1 MAQFSPDDAAEL
13 TCPLCHESFV
23 EELEPEQ
30 PEPAAAPAPDPA
42 VTQPPSAPQPTAPP
56 VFQGGPFGFPFGFP
70 FTMPMQAAPG
80 MPPAQPHA
88 MPFPF
93 SFVPPAHAAATAT
106 AGGAAATQPGQPQ
119 EPTPFPFL
127 RVPRNGTV
135 VFTVGGGAPMG
146 GGTIPAAVHVGTNPF
161 AQLVQQIMQ
170 SLNAHEPYVRRAPC
184 RRAVAMIRP
193 NTPGRNSIQNEQW
206 EGGNLDALLNRL
218 FEQTAYVCARCWMA
232 FVDLMLTSSARAD
245 STCRLR
251 PMRRRSRSSIDSS
264 GKVARATAPCAR
276 TTSRPTT
283 RSCRCPA
290 STTFIK
296 TACYHGSSEYVVLLA
311 AWILVS
317 DIHSHIRGV

>member
-1 MAQFSPDDAAEL
+1 
-13 TCPLCHESFV
+13 
-23 EELEPEQ
+23 
-30 PEPAAAPAPDPA
+30 
-42 VTQPPSAPQPTAPP
+42 
-56 VFQGGPFGFPFGFP
+56 
-70 FTMPMQAAPG
+70 
-80 MPPAQPHA
+80 
-88 MPFPF
+88 
-93 SFVPPAHAAATAT
+93 
-106 AGGAAATQPGQPQ
+106 
-119 EPTPFPFL
+119 
-127 RVPRNGTV
+127 
-135 VFTVGGGAPMG
+135 
-146 GGTIPAAVHVGTNPF
+146 
-161 AQLVQQIMQ
+161 MQ

-264 GKVARATAPCAR
+264 GKAARATAPCAR

-317 DIHSHIRGV
+317 DIHSHSWRVTEQHVPGMPMSAKDRRCRLQPETRTEPPAAAAAAAVAAVPWIDRSITASLTLTHSLTPQSVVHLDS